1 MATLAP
7 KSAAQQ
13 LLNCRNFAR
22 DGMPGLHRGRGSL
35 GQASCCFVGELPGL
49 AALDG
54 LGAKAGPAA
63 VLGVDVLRTRPRM
76 VYQAGRVLL

>member
-1 MATLAP
+1 ML
-7 KSAAQQ
+7 
-13 LLNCRNFAR
+13 RR
-22 DGMPGLHRGRGSL
+22 R
-35 GQASCCFVGELPGL
+35 
-49 AALDG
+49 ALDG